1 MLWVFGQSLGRKKI
15 MCSAACKKQ
24 GPMPPGTVVGI
35 NFLITTKSVKT
46 PFLKVSCVFVI
57 CFKWDELTMENSE
70 LSLYR

>member
-1 MLWVFGQSLGRKKI
+1 M
-15 MCSAACKKQ
+15 
-24 GPMPPGTVVGI
+24 PGTVEGI
-35 NFLITTKSVKT
+35 DFLITTKSVKT